1 MNEVTPGKRDGMSW
15 VRPDLPR
22 HLALVRDFPDKAD
35 SPPGQLFKPPN
46 QVLGEEDPAALYC

>member
-22 HLALVRDFPDKAD
+22 HALVTDFPDKAD